1 MKTFIKTFYA
11 YENDSGIII
20 RAENQINE
28 FLNEEGKI
36 RELKDMKI
44 HYNNEY
50 PHIDIITIAY
60 TEKEHH

>member
-11 YENDSGIII
+11 YENDSDIIV

-50 PHIDIITIAY
+50 PNIDIITIAY
-60 TEKEHH
+60 TEKEYH